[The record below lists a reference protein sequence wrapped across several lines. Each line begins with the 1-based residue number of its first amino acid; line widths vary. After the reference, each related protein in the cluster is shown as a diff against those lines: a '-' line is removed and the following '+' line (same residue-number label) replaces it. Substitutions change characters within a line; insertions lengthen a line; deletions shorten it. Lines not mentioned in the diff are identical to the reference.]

1 MKRDGKLTDVQSIV
15 QWSDRQKNKN
25 WKSMGVKSL
34 ILSIIVLGLVSC
46 ASSKPTP
53 TPSVEVTPSPTP
65 TPSIKPSAS
74 PKPKPKPSAAAP
86 RSETDASQS
95 AGGTSDRYQASD
107 EEAQPEYTPKN
118 KAIQPAEKPQPTVIK
133 PAPAVEPAIDP
144 EPRMQ
149 NSIPPV
155 QTTPT
160 QMAPIAPQPDSDPEP
175 PPAR

>member
-1 MKRDGKLTDVQSIV
+1 MKRDGKLTDVQLKL
-15 QWSDRQKNKN
+15 QQSDRQENKN
-25 WKSMGVKSL
+25 WKSMGVKPL
-34 ILSIIVLGLVSC
+34 ILLIIVLGLVSC
-46 ASSKPTP
+46 APSKPTS

-65 TPSIKPSAS
+65 TPSVKPLSS
-74 PKPKPKPSAAAP
+74 PKPKPSAAAP

-95 AGGTSDRYQASD
+95 AGSDRDQTSGG
-107 EEAQPEYTPKN
+107 EAQPDYTSKN
-118 KAIQPAEKPQPTVIK
+118 KAIRPAEKPQPTVIK
-133 PAPAVEPAIDP
+133 PAPAIEPDIAP

-149 NSIPPV
+149 DSIPPV